1 MSRFTKEPVS
11 RASAEQRGQALDEP
25 VAAALEVPRHEL
37 ARHRR
42 RLHRDVVDVAP
53 PQQIHRARQ
62 ATVRLLLAE
71 HRLAEQVEV
80 QPEALRAGLLQAT
93 LQPAAV
99 GVDDQVAD
107 EGPEPAPRE
116 RHHDPGSPRGEP
128 RAGAQH
134 RPVGP
139 ADEVRQRRV
148 RARQAGELPGRDVVV
163 GRTGDAVDEAQ
174 GEVDPGRVV
183 HEGGELRR
191 GSGGRPGGA
200 GPRPLVGTG
209 DGPLDE
215 LVGDTAGGPVGGRRE
230 LLGHGSIVARSGRR
244 GLVRI
249 RRPRRRIDTTRRGIL
264 GPCPPRRE
272 STRCSSSSASSPA

>member
-1 MSRFTKEPVS
+1 M
-11 RASAEQRGQALDEP
+11 RAE
-25 VAAALEVPRHEL
+25 
-37 ARHRR
+37 
-42 RLHRDVVDVAP
+42 
-53 PQQIHRARQ
+53 
-62 ATVRLLLAE
+62 ATVGLLLAE

-80 QPEALRAGLLQAT
+80 QPEALRAGLLQAA

-128 RAGAQH
+128 RAGAQQ
-134 RPVGP
+134 RAVGP
-139 ADEVRQRRV
+139 TDEVRQRRV
-148 RARQAGELPGRDVVV
+148 RARQTRELPGGDVVV
-163 GRTGDAVDEAQ
+163 GRAGDAVDEAQ

-191 GSGGRPGGA
+191 GA
-200 GPRPLVGTG
+200 
-209 DGPLDE
+209 
-215 LVGDTAGGPVGGRRE
+215 GGRRRRRRPAPT
-230 LLGHGSIVARSGRR
+230 GRHGRRPARRARRGYRRRPRGWSARAARSWLHRGPIRPS

-249 RRPRRRIDTTRRGIL
+249 RRPRRRIGTTRRGIL